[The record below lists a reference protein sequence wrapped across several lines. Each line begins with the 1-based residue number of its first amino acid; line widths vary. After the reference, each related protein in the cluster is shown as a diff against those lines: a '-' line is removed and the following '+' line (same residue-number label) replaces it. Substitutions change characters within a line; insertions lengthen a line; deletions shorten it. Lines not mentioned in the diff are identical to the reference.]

1 MRLRKVRGRCLMRQ
15 GTWLN
20 WMLPLPQTLLSWPAF
35 RNGISKEQGEGW
47 SKKYVTLSEEDQVSE
62 HKSKLDMIKSMEPD
76 RMHPQVLREL
86 ADIVVKPLLVIF
98 DHSEGMGEMPKGWR
112 KANVTPVFRKGR
124 RTTQGAA
131 GQAVSLWSLGRWKS
145 S

>member
-1 MRLRKVRGRCLMRQ
+1 
-15 GTWLN
+15 
-20 WMLPLPQTLLSWPAF
+20 
-35 RNGISKEQGEGW
+35 
-47 SKKYVTLSEEDQVSE
+47 
-62 HKSKLDMIKSMEPD
+62 MIKSMEPD

-112 KANVTPVFRKGR
+112 KANVTPIFRKGR

-131 GQAVSLWSLGRWKS
+131 GQAVSL
-145 S
+145 